1 VIALAFSGLLVGS
14 FLNVVAHRLPR
25 GESLVRPRSRC
36 PQCGTQLRAI
46 DNVPVL
52 SWLALRGRCHHCS
65 APISARYPLV
75 ELLTAALYAAVIA
88 SQDDAA
94 HIVLG
99 LLLVTALVP
108 ITLIDLERRI
118 IPNLITGPAALAA
131 VVAIA
136 ALDTDFLPEALIA
149 GAAGGGF
156 FLVAAILYPRGMG
169 MGDVKLAGMLG
180 LYLGRAV
187 APAIFIA
194 LIAGVVVGA
203 AVIARKG
210 AKEIDAAVRFHAQDQ
225 LPMPL
230 DHAVLDHRQLEVVND
245 ETGRRLR
252 ILLVAARREMVER
265 VLAALRSA
273 GLKPEGVD
281 LSAFAMVRAL
291 HRGGPEGEQV
301 LYLAIGGL
309 TNLAVAR
316 GTVCSFARASGSG
329 VEALAVDLAER
340 CQLTLEHAHGWL
352 SHVGVEAPI
361 EEIEGDE

>member
-1 VIALAFSGLLVGS
+1 VIAVIAAALGGLLVGS

-36 PQCGTQLRAI
+36 PECGTQLRAI
-46 DNVPVL
+46 DNIPVI
-52 SWLALRGRCHHCS
+52 SWLSLRGRCHHCGAS
-65 APISARYPLV
+65 ISARYPVV
-75 ELLTAALYAAVIA
+75 ELLTGALYIAVVA
-88 SQDDAA
+88 SQDDAVR
-94 HIVLG
+94 IVLG

-108 ITLIDLERRI
+108 ITLIDLELQI

-210 AKEIDAAVRFHAQDQ
+210 AKEGRKTAMPFGPFLALGGVIAFFAGADLVDAY
-225 LPMPL
+225 L
-230 DHAVLDHRQLEVVND
+230 D
-245 ETGRRLR
+245 T
-252 ILLVAARREMVER
+252 
-265 VLAALRSA
+265 
-273 GLKPEGVD
+273 
-281 LSAFAMVRAL
+281 F
-291 HRGGPEGEQV
+291 
-301 LYLAIGGL
+301 
-309 TNLAVAR
+309 
-316 GTVCSFARASGSG
+316 
-329 VEALAVDLAER
+329 
-340 CQLTLEHAHGWL
+340 
-352 SHVGVEAPI
+352 
-361 EEIEGDE
+361 